1 MTWCAVEY
9 CEASGAILHK
19 LLQHHSPNIPHYGRT
34 LIHQAILCNN
44 ERAVEVLLNCGADVE
59 APIKTTNSETDCP
72 YKHQECLK
80 ILASDGA
87 DFGLVNSAGQ
97 SASVIAESASDTSV
111 FSPQMLVTQ
120 ANGIEALKKLIEGAD
135 IDHNEQD
142 EKGYSAAMIAAKG
155 GYLETFK
162 LLIDAGADL
171 NLQNKR
177 GQTVLDSPVE
187 FYGTLH
193 QAAQHGPTDFVH
205 TFDKQGL

>member
-44 ERAVEVLLNCGADVE
+44 ERAVE
-59 APIKTTNSETDCP
+59 
-72 YKHQECLK
+72 ECLK

-155 GYLETFK
+155 LVLK
-162 LLIDAGADL
+162 NAAP
-171 NLQNKR
+171 QK
-177 GQTVLDSPVE
+177 VLDSPVE

>member
-44 ERAVEVLLNCGADVE
+44 ERAVE
-59 APIKTTNSETDCP
+59 
-72 YKHQECLK
+72 ECLK

-155 GYLETFK
+155 V
-162 LLIDAGADL
+162 I
-171 NLQNKR
+171 
-177 GQTVLDSPVE
+177 
-187 FYGTLH
+187 
-193 QAAQHGPTDFVH
+193 
-205 TFDKQGL
+205 

>member
-155 GYLETFK
+155 V
-162 LLIDAGADL
+162 I
-171 NLQNKR
+171 
-177 GQTVLDSPVE
+177 
-187 FYGTLH
+187 
-193 QAAQHGPTDFVH
+193 
-205 TFDKQGL
+205 